1 MEGERQRERGH
12 EDEVAT
18 LITPETCGSRTAS
31 IVKADDDLEQNVL
44 MSDNGCHGAEM
55 EEGLSSH
62 VKKRTSPPSPTNNN
76 YLTQEF

>member
-1 MEGERQRERGH
+1 MVAWRERERGH

-62 VKKRTSPPSPTNNN
+62 VKKKKHHHHHQPTTST
-76 YLTQEF
+76 